1 MKELKFSLIIVG
13 YIISLLCIKN
23 HIFIVLNVILLIYL
37 IIKKKPYKYYLYG
50 VLILFFRLIIIDNNY
65 EFNNIDKYLVI
76 LNKEN
81 YVILINNK
89 LQQFVSY
96 DLLDANMFS
105 VLQIEGNYKELIKS
119 SNFDLFSFKDYL
131 SYRNIEY
138 ELEVN
143 NYQILSNGDTFKPKL
158 MEHLLKGLDIKSS
171 SIINMLIFGNK
182 DDKELYNKL
191 INLGVVQ
198 LFVVS
203 GFHFNALEQVLVK
216 IKVKWINILILVF
229 FAFYLYI
236 LDFQIA
242 ASRAF
247 LMFCLKLLV
256 DKVKFLNNFMNY
268 LLVLSL
274 FLLINPYYIYHQ
286 GFILSFLLTFILIFI
301 KEIKIKKLY
310 KSFIVY
316 LCALPIIISMNNEI
330 NILSFLFQLILT
342 PLVTLLFFSSWLTLL
357 VKFLSPLY
365 LILVNI
371 FILLVDIFNSVPSMV
386 IIKSL
391 SFFELFLYFSL
402 ILIII
407 YLLAIKLNKK
417 IGIFACLLSIL
428 LIYQY
433 NYCFIF
439 EKESVVFFDVGQGDC
454 TLINLG
460 NNKGHI
466 LIDTGGNINYDYATK
481 VIIPYLKAN
490 GIRKLDYVLISHND
504 YDHNGSLESLI
515 NNYNVNK
522 VLYGSDFK
530 ELEYERFKI
539 TNLNYGTNYN
549 GDNERSGVFYFEL
562 FSKSFLIMGDA
573 SKKNE
578 EEIMYRYSLDIDY
591 LRIGHHGS
599 NTSSSLMFLDNIS
612 CNNAIISVGKYNKYG
627 HPHKEVLDSL
637 NMLNYN
643 IYRTDLHGMI
653 IITSNG
659 IKTRFDV

>member
-1 MKELKFSLIIVG
+1 MKELKLSLIIIG

-23 HIFIVLNVILLIYL
+23 YLFIVLNVILLIYL

-50 VLILFFRLIIIDNNY
+50 VLILFFRLIIINNNY
-65 EFNNIDKYLVI
+65 DFNDIDKYLVI

-105 VLQIEGNYKELIKS
+105 VLQIDGNYKELIES

-138 ELEVN
+138 ELEIN
-143 NYQILSNGDTFKPKL
+143 NYQILTNGDTFKPKL
-158 MEHLLKGLDIKSS
+158 MENLLKGLDNKSS

-203 GFHFNALEQVLVK
+203 GFHFNALEQLLSK
-216 IKVKWINILILVF
+216 IKIKWINILILVF
-229 FAFYLYI
+229 LEFYLYI

-247 LMFCLKLLV
+247 LMFCLKLLAN
-256 DKVKFLNNFMNY
+256 KVKFLNNFINY

-301 KEIKIKKLY
+301 KEIKIKNLY

-371 FILLVDIFNSVPSMV
+371 FILIVDIFNSVPSMV

-391 SFFELFLYFSL
+391 SFFGLFLYFSL

-433 NYCFIF
+433 NYRFIF
-439 EKESVVFFDVGQGDC
+439 ENESVVFFDVGQGDC
-454 TLINLG
+454 TLISLG

-466 LIDTGGNINYDYATK
+466 LIDTGGNINYDYAIK

-504 YDHNGSLESLI
+504 YDHNGALESLI

-522 VLYGSDFK
+522 VLYGSYFK

-549 GDNERSGVFYFEL
+549 EDNERSGVFYFEL

-578 EEIMYRYSLDIDY
+578 EEIMSRYSLDIDY

-599 NTSSSLMFLDNIS
+599 NTSSSLMFLDNIN
-612 CNNAIISVGKYNKYG
+612 CNNAIISVGKYNNYG
-627 HPHKEVLDSL
+627 HPHKEVLDNL

>member
-1 MKELKFSLIIVG
+1 MKELKLSLIIIG

-23 HIFIVLNVILLIYL
+23 HLFIVLNVILLIYL
-37 IIKKKPYKYYLYG
+37 LIKKKPYKYYLYG
-50 VLILFFRLIIIDNNY
+50 VLILFFRLIIINNNY

-105 VLQIEGNYKELIKS
+105 VLQIDGNYKEFIES

-138 ELEVN
+138 ELEIN
-143 NYQILSNGDTFKPKL
+143 TYQILTNGDVFRPKL
-158 MEHLLKGLDIKSS
+158 MEHLLKGLNNKSS
-171 SIINMLIFGNK
+171 SIINMLIFGKK
-182 DDKELYNKL
+182 DDKELYSKL

-203 GFHFNALEQVLVK
+203 GFHFNALEQLLSK
-216 IKVKWINILILVF
+216 IKIKWINILILVF

-247 LMFCLKLLV
+247 LMFCLKLFAN
-256 DKVKFLNNFMNY
+256 KVKFLNNFMNY

-301 KEIKIKKLY
+301 KEIKKLY

-391 SFFELFLYFSL
+391 SFFGLFLYFSL

-439 EKESVVFFDVGQGDC
+439 ENESVVFFDVGQGDC

-504 YDHNGSLESLI
+504 YDHNGALESLI
-515 NNYNVNK
+515 NNIMLIKCYMEVI
-522 VLYGSDFK
+522 L
-530 ELEYERFKI
+530 
-539 TNLNYGTNYN
+539 
-549 GDNERSGVFYFEL
+549 RS
-562 FSKSFLIMGDA
+562 
-573 SKKNE
+573 
-578 EEIMYRYSLDIDY
+578 
-591 LRIGHHGS
+591 
-599 NTSSSLMFLDNIS
+599 
-612 CNNAIISVGKYNKYG
+612 
-627 HPHKEVLDSL
+627 
-637 NMLNYN
+637 
-643 IYRTDLHGMI
+643 
-653 IITSNG
+653 
-659 IKTRFDV
+659 